1 MFIVCKACDG
11 SGEGV
16 YGHSWTTCPVC
27 NGAGQIVDPAVVPPL
42 PFHDLPV
49 VKVPASRVVRESRVS
64 IRRELGIHD
73 DNDPTGVF
81 PDPMKRRAPVAA

>member
-27 NGAGQIVDPAVVPPL
+27 NGAGQVVMEVPQVPYFEAPVMKTVVVPEAKA
-42 PFHDLPV
+42 PV
-49 VKVPASRVVRESRVS
+49 RCGRNSLSGVHA
-64 IRRELGIHD
+64 D
-73 DNDPTGVF
+73 TDPMGVF
-81 PDPMKRRAPVAA
+81 PDPTYKRREPIAA